1 MIARFKK
8 QEPTAEIL
16 SPIFPPELKYVTT
29 LVRTIAAS
37 ASRIYKPFIELTIQI
52 RTNTRSK
59 QAPRCH
65 SKRTT
70 KINHRS
76 NRATMKNIKTILP
89 TTKLI
94 LTNPFKVISASELT
108 VCSFKTSTSNFT
120 LPGLATVTLSPSS
133 NLQPRSALHHIFV
146 NKQILNRA
154 SGMYICATISFP

>member
-89 TTKLI
+89 TTKI
-94 LTNPFKVISASELT
+94 NSYQSIQSNISVRTHGMLLQNLNLKFHPPRTRSR
-108 VCSFKTSTSNFT
+108 NFE
-120 LPGLATVTLSPSS
+120 S
-133 NLQPRSALHHIFV
+133 I
-146 NKQILNRA
+146 K
-154 SGMYICATISFP
+154 